1 MTNPVKLVQ
10 RFYAALG
17 RGDISAVL
25 TVLDPD
31 VEWTEAERFPYYGG
45 TWHNPQAVIDNL
57 PRISN
62 LIQTSR
68 PSGGLERLYS

>member
-1 MTNPVKLVQ
+1 MTLTIAVATRAGLRWCASLLILACASSLSAQQPTIQNPHTSP
-10 RFYAALG
+10 A
-17 RGDISAVL
+17 D
-25 TVLDPD
+25 
-31 VEWTEAERFPYYGG
+31 
-45 TWHNPQAVIDNL
+45 L